1 MSGCRS
7 SLRPTPGEHTTEDLN
22 EGALTLAEAVGAGK
36 LD

>member
-7 SLRPTPGEHTTEDLN
+7 SLPPTPGEHTTEDLN
-22 EGALTLAEAVGAGK
+22 EGALTLAEAVGAWK